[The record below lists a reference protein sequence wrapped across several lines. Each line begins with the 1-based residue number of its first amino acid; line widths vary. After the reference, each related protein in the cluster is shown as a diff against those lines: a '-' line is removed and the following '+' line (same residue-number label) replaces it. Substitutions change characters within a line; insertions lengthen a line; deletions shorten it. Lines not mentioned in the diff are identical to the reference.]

1 MKVFSITIIGLVA
14 LIIITNELIG
24 KKESSEES
32 DTATYKGMEYTL
44 SKIAGKNLSE
54 VESYLGKFTKSE
66 KVNPLGVSCP
76 CRKYYFKGDEI
87 EIVFINDKAD
97 WITISK
103 PSWLNVDVK
112 KYQDLMYFESYTY
125 VKIQTP

>member
-14 LIIITNELIG
+14 LIILTNELMG
-24 KKESSEES
+24 KKESTEGSYS
-32 DTATYKGMEYTL
+32 TYKGVEYTL

-54 VESYLGKFTKSE
+54 VESYLGKFTKAE
-66 KVNPLGVSCP
+66 KVNPSGVSCP
-76 CRKYYFKGDEI
+76 CHKYYFKGDEV

-112 KYQDLMYFESYTY
+112 KYQDLLYFDSYTY